1 MKRVQKFVVIAFRLI
16 KGRLLIADM
25 REARGGE
32 ASAIRLAEMMSQNW
46 AGAAAFEVHVEEE
59 SGDMHAP
66 RLLAA
71 FGSVPDLDEAME
83 AAA

>member
-1 MKRVQKFVVIAFRLI
+1 MI
-16 KGRLLIADM
+16 
-25 REARGGE
+25 
-32 ASAIRLAEMMSQNW
+32 SQNW
-46 AGAAAFEVHVEEE
+46 DSAAAFDVHVEEE